1 MGFWGMATEAGTE
14 TLQSQIVIAGRMGGP
29 TGLLDDIAN
38 ALESLGHQVNSFP
51 DADVLYRNIAAL
63 RGTDVLVATPRFRCS
78 RQLLASAPC
87 LRGVVSP
94 VTGIEG
100 IDLSAATD
108 LGVIVANGHTR
119 ENSESLAEA
128 TILLVLAAL
137 YDLHASEAILR
148 HNLARPAQPTAR
160 MLRGK
165 TIGMIGFGEI
175 ARAMVVRLSGWDVRM
190 LVCARSVHTDAPG
203 NVTWVGID
211 ELLRRSDVVCV
222 LASLNAET
230 ENLLNAERLR
240 LLKPGAV
247 LVNTARGAIID
258 EVALCQIA
266 GERPDLLLA
275 LDTFTTEP
283 LPSDSPLRSLPNAIL
298 TPHMVGHTQESIAA
312 VPATAVENVRRILAG
327 DLPLHTCNPDVVARW
342 RSRWHRERT

>member
-1 MGFWGMATEAGTE
+1 MPQAH
-14 TLQSQIVIAGRMGGP
+14 IVIGGRFAGP
-29 TGLLDDIAN
+29 TGLLDDIAE
-38 ALESLGHQVNSFP
+38 ALRSLGHRVDKYPDGDALRP
-51 DADVLYRNIAAL
+51 DAMPLGGA
-63 RGTDVLVATPRFRCS
+63 DVLVATPRFHCS
-78 RQLLASAPC
+78 RALLSSAPQ

-108 LGVIVANGHTR
+108 LGVIVANGQTR

-137 YDLHASEAILR
+137 YDLHGSEAVLR
-148 HNLARPAQPTAR
+148 RDLARPPTPRAR
-160 MLRGK
+160 MFGGK
-165 TIGMIGFGEI
+165 TIGMIGFGQI
-175 ARAMVVRLSGWDVRM
+175 ARAMATRLTGWGVRILACSR
-190 LVCARSVHTDAPG
+190 RVHTDAPG
-203 NVTWVGID
+203 HVRWVGLE
-211 ELLRRSDVVCV
+211 ELLQTSDVVCV

-230 ENLLNAERLR
+230 EGLLNARKLR

-258 EVALCQIA
+258 EAALYEVAS
-266 GERPDLLLA
+266 ERSDLRLA
-275 LDTFTTEP
+275 LDTFATEP
-283 LPSDSPLRSLPNAIL
+283 LPLDSRLRSLPHAIL

-327 DLPLHTCNPDVVARW
+327 ELPLYTCNPEVAARW
-342 RSRWHRERT
+342 RARWSMTR

>member
-1 MGFWGMATEAGTE
+1 
-14 TLQSQIVIAGRMGGP
+14 
-29 TGLLDDIAN
+29 
-38 ALESLGHQVNSFP
+38 VNSYTDD
-51 DADVLYRNIAAL
+51 DARHHNIASF
-63 RGTDVLVATPRFRCS
+63 RGTDALVVTPRFRCS
-78 RQLLASAPC
+78 LELMASIPG

-100 IDLSAATD
+100 IDVSAATD

-137 YDLHASEAILR
+137 YDLHGSESVLR
-148 HNLARPAQPTAR
+148 HNLTRSAQPTAR

-165 TIGMIGFGEI
+165 TLGMIGFGEI
-175 ARAMVVRLSGWDVRM
+175 ARAMAARLSGWDLRI
-190 LVCARSVHTDAPG
+190 LACARRIHATPAD
-203 NVTWVGID
+203 VTWGGID
-211 ELLRRSDVVCV
+211 ELLRASDVVCV

-230 ENLLNAERLR
+230 EKLLDAERLR

-258 EVALCQIA
+258 ETALYQVAV
-266 GERPDLLLA
+266 ERPDLRLA
-275 LDTFTTEP
+275 LDVFTTEP
-283 LPSDSPLRSLPNAIL
+283 LPSDSPLHTLPNAIL

-312 VPATAVENVRRILAG
+312 IPATAVENVRRILAG
-327 DLPLHTCNPDVVARW
+327 ELPLHICNPEAIERWRARW
-342 RSRWHRERT
+342 SPAD